1 MPGALAVTGLT
12 KRYGGTEALRGVDLT
27 VEEGELVG
35 LLGPNGAGKSTLVKI
50 ACGLVRA
57 SAGEA
62 RVAGQPAGSPA
73 ALRSE
78 CHDVDELS
86 AGAVSV
92 LLAGDR
98 RDALAIARE
107 ATRRGPDVFSAWAAL
122 EAVQRRADPAAARR
136 AEARARALNPRW
148 SGPAPL
154 PAPRGGAG
162 P

>member
-1 MPGALAVTGLT
+1 VAVRLGLLAVCVAAIAVLAGRLGDQDGCQDA
-12 KRYGGTEALRGVDLT
+12 RRALFAAGVGGTAPPAAQVRALRAD
-27 VEEGELVG
+27 
-35 LLGPNGAGKSTLVKI
+35 
-50 ACGLVRA
+50 
-57 SAGEA
+57 
-62 RVAGQPAGSPA
+62 
-73 ALRSE
+73 
-78 CHDVDELS
+78 CHDVDDLS

-98 RDALAIARE
+98 RDAVAIARA
-107 ATRRGPDVFSAWAAL
+107 ATRRGPDVFSAWVAL
-122 EAVQRRADPAAARR
+122 EAAQRRADPAAARR

>member
-1 MPGALAVTGLT
+1 MGARLGLLAVCVAAIVVLAGRLGDQDGCQ
-12 KRYGGTEALRGVDLT
+12 KARRALFGAAVGGTPA
-27 VEEGELVG
+27 
-35 LLGPNGAGKSTLVKI
+35 PA
-50 ACGLVRA
+50 AQVR
-57 SAGEA
+57 
-62 RVAGQPAGSPA
+62 

-98 RDALAIARE
+98 RDALAVARQ

-154 PAPRGGAG
+154 PAPRGRAG

>member
-1 MPGALAVTGLT
+1 VAVRLALLALCVAAVALLAGRLGDQDGCQDA
-12 KRYGGTEALRGVDLT
+12 RRALFAAGVAGTAPPAARVRALRAD
-27 VEEGELVG
+27 
-35 LLGPNGAGKSTLVKI
+35 
-50 ACGLVRA
+50 
-57 SAGEA
+57 
-62 RVAGQPAGSPA
+62 
-73 ALRSE
+73 
-78 CHDVDELS
+78 CHDVDDLS

-98 RDALAIARE
+98 RDAVALARE
-107 ATRRGPDVFSAWAAL
+107 ATRRGPDVFSAWVAL
-122 EAVQRRADPAAARR
+122 EAAQRRADPAAAKR

>member
-1 MPGALAVTGLT
+1 VAVRLGLLAVCVAAIVVLAGRLGDQDGCQAA
-12 KRYGGTEALRGVDLT
+12 RRALFAAGVGGTTAPAAQVRALRAD
-27 VEEGELVG
+27 
-35 LLGPNGAGKSTLVKI
+35 
-50 ACGLVRA
+50 
-57 SAGEA
+57 
-62 RVAGQPAGSPA
+62 
-73 ALRSE
+73 
-78 CHDVDELS
+78 CHDVDDLS

-98 RDALAIARE
+98 RDAVALART
-107 ATRRGPDVFSAWAAL
+107 ATRRGPDVFSAWVAL
-122 EAVQRRADPAAARR
+122 EAAQRRADPAAAKR

>member
-1 MPGALAVTGLT
+1 VGARLGLLAVCVAAIVVLAGRLGDQDGCQDA
-12 KRYGGTEALRGVDLT
+12 RRALFAAALRG
-27 VEEGELVG
+27 
-35 LLGPNGAGKSTLVKI
+35 GA
-50 ACGLVRA
+50 APAAQVR
-57 SAGEA
+57 
-62 RVAGQPAGSPA
+62 
-73 ALRSE
+73 ALRSD
-78 CHDVDELS
+78 CHDVDDLS

-98 RDALAIARE
+98 RDAVAIARE